1 VRYFEVVF
9 DAPPAQIF
17 TYAMDP
23 KGEGCVGKRA
33 AAPFGKR
40 ELVGYIVGE
49 RAAPPEGV
57 DSDRIK
63 PVRRIVDKEPIFGE
77 KEIQLAEWI
86 SGYYFCT
93 LGQALGAMIPAGRR
107 PGEYPAFSDEEI
119 SGDAPEL
126 SAEQRKALDAI
137 ISADSPDFSDQS
149 AFSEIS
155 LKRKTSSALEKN
167 SFLEEKGKT
176 SALEKNSF
184 LEEKG
189 KSSASEKNSFLEE
202 KEKSS
207 ALEKNS
213 FLEEKGKSSASEKN
227 SFLKEKEKKEKKEK
241 IFYLYGITG
250 SGKTEVFL
258 RAAQAMLDAGKSVIY
273 LVPEISLTHQTAS
286 AIKSRFGSAA
296 ATLHSGMSGAARLTE
311 WMRIKRGEIRV
322 VVGPRSAV
330 FAPADRLGL
339 IIIDEEHDGSYK
351 SGNTPRYH
359 ARQVAMRRCAAEGA
373 RLLMGSATP
382 SAEAWKLMRDRGIVR
397 LDLTRRLS
405 GGSLPQVTP
414 VNLSYTDGCLTKQLK
429 EEIRKTAQMGRQTI
443 LFLNRRGFSY
453 FYHCQA
459 CGYEL
464 MCRQCSVS
472 LTYHKSMNRAVCHY
486 CGYQTEPP
494 KICPQ
499 CGSVSAG
506 YAGFGTEMIEEE
518 IIRTFPDLKIRR
530 ADADSVSKKG
540 SLEEILAVF
549 RAGGFD
555 ILLGTQMVA
564 KGLNFPG
571 VRLVGVVLADTG
583 MHLPDFRA
591 AERTFSL
598 IVQVAGRSGRYFPD
612 GKVIVQ
618 TLRPQDPAIIR
629 ACALDVEGFFKAELA
644 QRKILG
650 FPPYSRLIRFTVRS
664 REEERAETAIQRLA
678 DLAGAFLPPAADA
691 LGPAVC
697 PIGVIA
703 GNHRRQLL
711 LRGPSMGTLHSA
723 AGSILREYEKKRDS
737 RTYLEIDVDPVSLL

>member
-1 VRYFEVVF
+1 MNVTPSKSGKETEVTYLDVVF
-9 DAPPAQIF
+9 DVPAPQIF
-17 TYAMDP
+17 TYAQDP
-23 KGEGCVGKRA
+23 KGEGSIGKRGL
-33 AAPFGKR
+33 APFGSR
-40 ELVGYIVGE
+40 ERIGYIVGE
-49 RAAPPEGV
+49 RDAPPG
-57 DSDRIK
+57 DLDPSRIK
-63 PVRRIVDKEPIFGE
+63 AVRRIVDKEAIFRKQDLE
-77 KEIQLAEWI
+77 LAEWV
-86 SGYYFCT
+86 SGYYFCS
-93 LGQALGAMIPAGRR
+93 LGQALSAMLPAGRR
-107 PGEYPAFSDEEI
+107 PGEYPAFSDEDMAETP
-119 SGDAPEL
+119 PEL
-126 SAEQRKALDAI
+126 SNEQQKALDAAI
-137 ISADSPDFSDQS
+137 TGGPG
-149 AFSEIS
+149 
-155 LKRKTSSALEKN
+155 L
-167 SFLEEKGKT
+167 
-176 SALEKNSF
+176 
-184 LEEKG
+184 
-189 KSSASEKNSFLEE
+189 
-202 KEKSS
+202 
-207 ALEKNS
+207 
-213 FLEEKGKSSASEKN
+213 
-227 SFLKEKEKKEKKEK
+227 
-241 IFYLYGITG
+241 FYLYGITG

-258 RAAQAMLDAGKSVIY
+258 RAAQHLLDAGRSVIY
-273 LVPEISLTHQTAS
+273 LVPEISLTHQTAD
-286 AIKSRFGSAA
+286 AIKNRFGGTAA
-296 ATLHSGMSGAARLTE
+296 ALHSGMSGAARLTE
-311 WMRIKRGEIRV
+311 WMRIKRGEIRI

-330 FAPADRLGL
+330 FAPADNLGL

-359 ARQVAMRRCAAEGA
+359 ARQVAMRRCATEGA

-382 SAEAWKLMRDRGIVR
+382 SAEAWKLMADGGIVR

-405 GGSLPQVTP
+405 GGTLPAVTP
-414 VNLSYTDGCLTKQLK
+414 VSLSHTEGCLTRQLK

-453 FYHCQA
+453 FYRCPD

-472 LTYHKSMNRAVCHY
+472 LTYHKSLNRAMCHY

-494 KICPQ
+494 RVCPQ

-518 IIRTFPDLKIRR
+518 ISKTFPDLKIRR
-530 ADADSVSKKG
+530 ADADSVGKKG
-540 SLEEILAVF
+540 RLQELLGSF
-549 RAGGFD
+549 RAGDFD

-571 VRLVGVVLADTG
+571 VGLVGVVLADTG

-618 TLRPQDPAIIR
+618 TLRLQDPVISR
-629 ACALDVEGFFKAELA
+629 ACALDVPGFFNGELA

-664 REEERAETAIQRLA
+664 RSEARSEAAIQRLA
-678 DLAGAFLPPAADA
+678 DLAGPRLPRDADA

-711 LRGPSMGTLHSA
+711 LRGASMGTLHGA
-723 AGSILREYEKKRDS
+723 VRGILQEYEQKKDS
-737 RTYLEIDVDPVSLL
+737 QTYLEVDVDPVSLL